1 MPHSKTY
8 YGQLLEEDMTKVM
21 KGQRSEFIAAAW
33 LISINYLVYVK
44 TQDND
49 PIDLIAVHRND
60 GEVLKLDVKTVSF
73 RKTGPKK
80 GHRIHRILNKNQ
92 KKIGVKLLYV
102 YPDGRCDFHGKN

>member
-49 PIDLIAVHRND
+49 PMDLVAIHRNTGD
-60 GEVLKLDVKTVSF
+60 VLKIDVKSVSF
-73 RKTGPKK
+73 RKTWKPGT
-80 GHRIHRILNKNQ
+80 RICRVPSKYQ
-92 KKIGVKLLYV
+92 KQLGVIILYV
-102 YPDGRCDFHGKN
+102 YEDGRCDFHGKN

>member
-49 PIDLIAVHRND
+49 PMDLVAVHRNTGD
-60 GEVLKLDVKTVSF
+60 VLKIDVKSVSF
-73 RKTGPKK
+73 RKTWKPGT
-80 GHRIHRILNKNQ
+80 RICRVPSKYQ
-92 KKIGVKLLYV
+92 KQLGVIILYV
-102 YPDGRCDFHGKN
+102 YPDGRCDFHGKD

>member
-1 MPHSKTY
+1 MHHSRVY
-8 YGQLLEEDMTKVM
+8 YGQLLDKDMSKTM
-21 KGQRSEFIAAAW
+21 KGQRSEFLAAAW

-49 PIDLIAVHRND
+49 PIDLVAVHRNTGD
-60 GEVLKLDVKTVSF
+60 VLKLDVKTVSF

-80 GHRIHRILNKNQ
+80 GYRISRVVNEHQ
-92 KKIGVKLLYV
+92 KKIGVTLLYV

>member
-8 YGQLLEEDMTKVM
+8 YGQLLEEDMTKTM
-21 KGQRSEFIAAAW
+21 KGQRSEFLAAAW

-49 PIDLIAVHRND
+49 PIDLIAVHRNT
-60 GEVLKLDVKTVSF
+60 GEVLKLDVKTVSY
-73 RKTGPKK
+73 RKTGRV
-80 GHRIHRILNKNQ
+80 GDRINRVVNKYQ

>member
-1 MPHSKTY
+1 VPHSKTY

-49 PIDLIAVHRND
+49 PMDLVAIHRNTGD
-60 GEVLKLDVKTVSF
+60 VLKIDVKSVSF
-73 RKTGPKK
+73 RKTWKPGT
-80 GHRIHRILNKNQ
+80 RICRVPSEYQ
-92 KKIGVKLLYV
+92 KQLGVTILYV

>member
-1 MPHSKTY
+1 MSSHSKTY

-49 PIDLIAVHRND
+49 PMDLVAVHRNTGD
-60 GEVLKLDVKTVSF
+60 VLKIDVKSVSF
-73 RKTGPKK
+73 RKTWKPGT
-80 GHRIHRILNKNQ
+80 RICRVPSKYQ
-92 KKIGVKLLYV
+92 KQLGVIILYV
-102 YPDGRCDFHGKN
+102 YPDGRCDFHGKD